1 MELIIAKFE
10 QLTNKKIMKKILL
23 NSALALGVLVSV
35 SATAQERYLDEIFTD
50 VNVSPGLTYGQGIYV
65 FASNVEDFVLS
76 GFPIEGGLK
85 MDVYQPDGDTETAR
99 AVVIVLHTGN
109 FLPRYFNKST
119 TGSRQDKSVV
129 TLCNKLAKR
138 GFVAVAISYRLGWD
152 PLNSDAEVRRS
163 GLLNAVYRGLHDV
176 KTSVRYMKKS
186 AAEDGNP
193 YGIDPNKITL
203 FGYGTGGYLASNYGA
218 LDRVSELEI
227 EKFVTTGGDLFVDV
241 TTVGN
246 IDGSGGNPALNIIN
260 HPGYCNEV
268 MACVNAGGALGDST
282 WMEAGENPMIS
293 FHCPDDPFAPFEYG
307 TVIVPTTNEDVVAV
321 SGSKYII
328 GRANELG
335 NNDVFAGPYTDPFSL
350 AAADA
355 LASSHPSLGLVPA
368 DYQGLFPFLRPT
380 VAPGREEASP
390 WDFWIPAEVE
400 GTIAGIN
407 NLVPPSSQLD
417 AAVILAGSL
426 NNNPDMSPEKGASY
440 IDSIV
445 GYMSP
450 RLVSAMATAMEP
462 ANCIAV
468 VASVQEVVEANTLVF
483 PNPAQDYFVVNTREN
498 ITISSVEVFNMTG
511 ALVSS
516 EFGINAMSRQ
526 INVADLTPGLYLL
539 RVTTDKGLVTRKLS
553 KN

>member
-1 MELIIAKFE
+1 
-10 QLTNKKIMKKILL
+10 MKKILL

-50 VNVSPGLTYGQGIYV
+50 VNVTPGLTYGQGIYV

-203 FGYGTGGYLASNYGA
+203 FGYGTGGYLASNYGT

-260 HPGYCNEV
+260 HAGYCNEV

-335 NNDVFAGPYTDPFSL
+335 NNDVFAGPYTDPISV
-350 AAADA
+350 AAANA
-355 LASSHPSLGLVPA
+355 LASSHPALGLVPA
-368 DYQGLFPFLRPT
+368 DYQGLFPFVRPT
-380 VAPGREEASP
+380 IAPGREESSP
-390 WDFWIPAEVE
+390 WDFWVPAEVE

-407 NLVPPSSQLD
+407 NLVPPASQLD

-426 NNNPDMSPEKGASY
+426 NNNPDMSPAKGALY

-498 ITISSVEVFNMTG
+498 ISISSVEVFNMTG

-526 INVADLTPGLYLL
+526 INVAGLTPGLYLL
-539 RVTTDKGLVTRKLS
+539 RVTTDKGIVTRKLS

>member
-1 MELIIAKFE
+1 
-10 QLTNKKIMKKILL
+10 MKKILL
-23 NSALALGVLVSV
+23 NSVLALGVLVSA
-35 SATAQERYLDEIFTD
+35 SATAQERYVDEIFTD
-50 VNVSPGLTYGQGIYV
+50 VNVAPGLTYGQGIYT
-65 FASNVEDFVLS
+65 FPSNVEDFVLS

-85 MDVYQPDGDTETAR
+85 MDVYQPEGDTETAR

-109 FLPRYFNKST
+109 FLPRYFNRST

-152 PLNSDAEVRRS
+152 PQADLEETRKVT
-163 GLLNAVYRGLHDV
+163 LLNAVYRALHDV
-176 KTSVRYMKKS
+176 KTSVRYLKKS
-186 AAEDGNP
+186 VAEEANP

-227 EKFVTTGGDLFVDV
+227 EKFATSSGDLIVDV
-241 TTVGN
+241 SNMGN

-260 HPGYCNEV
+260 HAGYCNEV

-282 WMEAGENPMIS
+282 WMEAGEVPVIS
-293 FHCPDDPFAPFEYG
+293 FHCPSDPFAPFVFG
-307 TVIVPTTNEDVVAV
+307 MVIVPTTNGNVVPV
-321 SGSKYII
+321 SGSRYII

-335 NNDVFAGPYTDPFSL
+335 NNDVFAGPYTDPFSV
-350 AAADA
+350 AAEEA
-355 LASSHPSLGLVPA
+355 LASSHPLLGLVPA
-368 DYQGLFPFLRPT
+368 DYQGLFPFVRPT

-390 WDFWIPAEVE
+390 WDFWVPAEVE
-400 GTIAGIN
+400 ATIAGIN
-407 NLVPPSSQLD
+407 NLVPPASQLD

-426 NNNPDMSPEKGASY
+426 NNNPDMSPAKGEAY

-445 GYMSP
+445 GYMTP

-462 ANCIAV
+462 ANCVEV

-483 PNPAQDYFVVNTREN
+483 PNPAQDFFVVNTRDN
-498 ITISSVEVFNMTG
+498 ITISSLEVFNMTG

-526 INVADLTPGLYLL
+526 INVAGLTPGLYLL
-539 RVTTDKGLVTRKLS
+539 RVATDSGIVTRKLS

>member
-1 MELIIAKFE
+1 
-10 QLTNKKIMKKILL
+10 MKKILL

-85 MDVYQPDGDTETAR
+85 MDVYQPDGDTTAQGDPITNR

-260 HPGYCNEV
+260 HAGYCNEV

-407 NLVPPSSQLD
+407 NLVPPASQLD